1 MIYIGYVDLSLCTC
15 AVSIFLSSCFIAYQ
29 LNGVAV
35 LYSANFAILQSPVE
49 ISISFRISSD
59 FANSPLICC
68 FGNLTWASDHFEG
81 RSNSRPHCSCQ
92 LWPWVQPEHLR
103 PGCPKLRQLRLVF
116 DTDVRRRMGSWLGK
130 GRSGKILGCKSQIEH
145 VLSSPVVLFPRS
157 PRPLPWSRWRRWS
170 RPCWCART
178 GSPPCQGK

>member
-1 MIYIGYVDLSLCTC
+1 MIDILFIIMIYIGYVDLSLCTC

-35 LYSANFAILQSPVE
+35 LPDANFAILQSPVE

-92 LWPWVQPEHLR
+92 LWPWVQPEHLS
-103 PGCPKLRQLRLVF
+103 QLRLVF
-116 DTDVRRRMGSWLGK
+116 DPEVRRRMGSW
-130 GRSGKILGCKSQIEH
+130 
-145 VLSSPVVLFPRS
+145 
-157 PRPLPWSRWRRWS
+157 
-170 RPCWCART
+170 
-178 GSPPCQGK
+178 